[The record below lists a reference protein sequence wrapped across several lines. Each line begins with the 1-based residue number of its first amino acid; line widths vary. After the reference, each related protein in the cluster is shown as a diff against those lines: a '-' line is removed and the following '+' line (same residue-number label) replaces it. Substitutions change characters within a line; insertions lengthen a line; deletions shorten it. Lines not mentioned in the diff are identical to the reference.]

1 MRRSSRSLFLAALAA
16 VVPLVACADL
26 PDKHP
31 YYLHALSDLRAAR
44 WLIEHRLGDAR
55 VTADEDSAITDI
67 DEAIGAIK
75 HAAIDDGKD
84 LHDHPPVDGQDMS
97 TGRLHRAEQLLRKV
111 RGDIAREEDDP
122 HTRGLRDKAIGRVDA
137 AIVAT
142 HRAMHDAEKSL

>member
-1 MRRSSRSLFLAALAA
+1 MRHSSRTFILAVAAA
-16 VVPLVACADL
+16 VLPLAACADL
-26 PDKHP
+26 PGKHP

-44 WLIEHRLGDAR
+44 WLIEHRPGDAR
-55 VTADEDSAITDI
+55 VSADEDVAITDI

-84 LHDHPPVDGQDMS
+84 IHDHPPVDGQDMS

-111 RGDIAREEDDP
+111 RSDIAREEDDP
-122 HTRGLRDKAIGRVDA
+122 RTRGLRDKAIGRVDA
-137 AIVAT
+137 AIAAT